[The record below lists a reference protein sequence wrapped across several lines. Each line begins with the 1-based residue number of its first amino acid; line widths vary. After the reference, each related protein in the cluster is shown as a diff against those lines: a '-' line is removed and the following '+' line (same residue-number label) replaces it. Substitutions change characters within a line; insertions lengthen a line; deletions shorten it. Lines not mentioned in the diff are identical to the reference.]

1 MYKEDIDDLDER
13 DRLKNK
19 QKLVIMKWTGFGNV
33 GTIIEEEGY
42 DYFWGTDEV
51 GCQSRQQVDE
61 NILQKIRKI

>member
-1 MYKEDIDDLDER
+1 
-13 DRLKNK
+13 
-19 QKLVIMKWTGFGNV
+19 MKWTGFGNV